1 MIQINPKNSVPI
13 YRQVVDQ
20 VKRMVMTGQ
29 LESGDQLESVSS
41 LSQRVK
47 VNPMTISKAYSI
59 LVQEGVAERR
69 RGIGMFINEMEPE
82 TVAAERRELLAG
94 ALEKAAVLAVQMG
107 VSEKSATDQLLK
119 QMEHYKAQ
127 SKGKSS

>member
-1 MIQINPKNSVPI
+1 MIQIDPKNSVPI

-29 LESGDQLESVSS
+29 LKPGDQLESVSS

-47 VNPMTISKAYSI
+47 VNPMTISKAYGM
-59 LVQEGVAERR
+59 LVQDGVAERR
-69 RGIGMFINEMEPE
+69 RGVGMFINELDPRS
-82 TVAAERRELLAG
+82 AAQDRHDLLSG

-107 VSEKSATDQLLK
+107 VSEDKAAQQLLK
-119 QMEHYKAQ
+119 QMSHYK
-127 SKGKSS
+127 SRTGGKNS